1 MFGGFWPC
9 AWHKDEAGVWSAP
22 TSMRYPSHLLFMLP
36 TTDEK
41 TFSIRQ
47 VLTCERALGAI
58 LLHNPAQFTGLVVR

>member
-1 MFGGFWPC
+1 MLEGSRRAPGTKTKRAYDPPQCRC
-9 AWHKDEAGVWSAP
+9 A
-22 TSMRYPSHLLFMLP
+22 TPSHLLFMLP